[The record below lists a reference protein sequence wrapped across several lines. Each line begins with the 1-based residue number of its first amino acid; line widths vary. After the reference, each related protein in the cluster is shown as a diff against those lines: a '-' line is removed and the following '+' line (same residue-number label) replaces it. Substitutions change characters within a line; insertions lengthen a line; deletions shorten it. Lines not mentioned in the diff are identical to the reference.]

1 MDFSKHNQGTT
12 SVKVHHAPGGKSNF
26 SLAWG
31 DAEPTNQQP
40 KTQFQKKEQTEIT
53 SKPNQAPVNNA
64 PVKVEQQAAG
74 KSSVKVNNPPGG
86 KSSITFGW
94 LINDHHS
101 FF

>member
-31 DAEPTNQQP
+31 DSEPVNQKP
-40 KTQFQKKEQTEIT
+40 KTQFQKKEQTEVT
-53 SKPNQAPVNNA
+53 GKPNQTPVVNNVVP

-74 KSSVKVNNPPGG
+74 KSSVKVHNPPGG
-86 KSSITFGW
+86 KSSITFG
-94 LINDHHS
+94 
-101 FF
+101 

>member
-31 DAEPTNQQP
+31 DSEPTNQKP
-40 KTQFQKKEQTEIT
+40 KTNFQKKEQTEVT
-53 SKPNQAPVNNA
+53 GKPNQAPVVNNVA

-74 KSSVKVNNPPGG
+74 KSSVKVHNPPGG
-86 KSSITFGW
+86 KSSITFG
-94 LINDHHS
+94 
-101 FF
+101 